1 METFRAILR
10 GAVDAGASDIHLK
23 AGSAVMFRIN
33 RDLRPVEAPV
43 PTEEWMQ
50 QTMREIVPPH
60 LREQCERERE
70 IDFALA
76 LPGVGRFRVNAF
88 QQRGSFVLALR
99 HVRTEVRDFE
109 ELHLPPIVRTLSE
122 TPRGIVIMA
131 GAPGSGKS
139 TTLAAMLQHLN
150 RTSRRHIITLEDPI
164 EYFFEDEQSVIE
176 QREIGLDTASFQTG
190 LRNIL
195 RQDPDVLAI
204 GEMRDRASA
213 QAAVSAAN
221 VGTLVLVTLHTHDT
235 VRAIQR
241 IVEFFPA
248 DEREH
253 ARKQLAATL
262 RGVIC
267 QRLVR
272 AASGI
277 ILPAV
282 EVLINTAGVAKLIE
296 ADRLDQLPG
305 AIDLGEGDGMQSFD
319 RSLSDL
325 LAGGLITREEAL
337 AHAPNPDT
345 FKMRLQGV
353 VRSESKRILGSR

>member
-1 METFRAILR
+1 METFRSILR
-10 GAVDAGASDIHLK
+10 GAVEAGASDIHLK
-23 AGSAVMFRIN
+23 AGSPVMFRIN
-33 RDLRPVEAPV
+33 RDLRPVEVPP

-50 QTMREIVPPH
+50 QTLREIVPPH
-60 LREQCERERE
+60 LREQCERERVV
-70 IDFALA
+70 DFALA
-76 LPGVGRFRVNAF
+76 LQGVGRFRVNAF

-99 HVRTEVRDFE
+99 HVRTVIRDFE
-109 ELHLPPIVRTLSE
+109 ELHLPPIVRTLAE

-150 RTSRRHIITLEDPI
+150 RTARRHIITLEDPI

-176 QREIGLDTASFQTG
+176 QREIGLDTENFHTG
-190 LRNIL
+190 LRNVL

-204 GEMRDRASA
+204 GEMRDRSSA
-213 QAAVSAAN
+213 QAAVAAAN

-248 DEREH
+248 DERDH
-253 ARKQLAATL
+253 ARRQLASTL

-272 AASGI
+272 GVGG

-282 EVLINTAGVAKLIE
+282 EVLINTSGVAKIIE

-305 AIDLGEGDGMQSFD
+305 AIELGEGDGMQSFD
-319 RSLSDL
+319 RSLSEL
-325 LAGGLITREEAL
+325 LDRGLVTREEAL
-337 AHAPNPDT
+337 AHAPNPDA

-353 VRSESKRILGSR
+353 VRSENKRILGSR